1 MRPLALVPV
10 AATLASLALTSCGSS
25 GRSPLTAAEL
35 ASQGSAICERAKSEE
50 NALQVQSVQGMR
62 LAIPRLEE
70 ISARELTNLSK
81 LSPPASEQ
89 SSYHELLRTGSEV
102 NALLKPLSSALA
114 ADGSAPPELL
124 ARGRAL
130 TAHLAAL
137 AGPLD
142 IGSCSTSSS
151 PAG

>member
-10 AATLASLALTSCGSS
+10 AAALACLVLTGCGSS
-25 GRSPLTAAEL
+25 AESPLTVAEL
-35 ASQGSAICERAKSEE
+35 ASQGSAICERAKAEE
-50 NALQVQSVQGMR
+50 NALRVQSIQGMR

-70 ISARELTNLSK
+70 IGVRELTALSK

-89 SSYHELLRTGSEV
+89 GSYNELLKTGSEV

-114 ADGSAPPELL
+114 TDGSAPAELF
-124 ARGRAL
+124 AHGREL

-137 AGPLD
+137 AGPL
-142 IGSCSTSSS
+142 GMSSCSASS
-151 PAG
+151 PSAS